1 MENGS
6 RTASP
11 LSLRGITEA
20 VLSLVFPP
28 MCANCEAALEE
39 SELAPQLCRKCIGG
53 TFTPKRP
60 ACQRCGLSGQRYD
73 SENDHCNACRV
84 RKLAFRRVVS
94 LGEYE
99 GSLQTAVVKMKSEGG
114 QQLAYA
120 VGRRLAELVSSADR
134 IGQVD
139 LLTCI
144 PKYWLKRLATGVN
157 SAETIMSG
165 LGKQAKLYGARD
177 LLVCER
183 RIEKQSLLTPDQRRR
198 NVRQAWSVTPEY
210 DIRDK
215 HVLLVDDIMTTG
227 ATAHEAAKALR
238 SAGAREVSVAVIGRA
253 ATS

>member
-1 MENGS
+1 
-6 RTASP
+6 
-11 LSLRGITEA
+11 
-20 VLSLVFPP
+20 
-28 MCANCEAALEE
+28 MCANCEAALDE
-39 SELAPQLCRKCIGG
+39 SEIAPQLCSKCIAE
-53 TFTPKRP
+53 TFTPRRSG
-60 ACQRCGLSGQRYD
+60 CQRCGLLGVRYD
-73 SENDHCNACRV
+73 SENHNCVACRD
-84 RKLAFRRVVS
+84 RKLAFRRVLS

-99 GSLQTAVVKMKSEGG
+99 GSLQAAIVKMKSEGG
-114 QQLAYA
+114 QQLAFA
-120 VGRRLAELVSSADR
+120 AGRRLAELASSADR

-139 LLTCI
+139 LLACI

-183 RIEKQSLLTPDQRRR
+183 RIEKQSLLSPEQRRR
-198 NVRQAWSVTPEY
+198 NVRRAWSVTPDY

-253 ATS
+253 TTS

>member
-1 MENGS
+1 M
-6 RTASP
+6 RKRPPIARQ

-20 VLSLVFPP
+20 VLSLVFPAI
-28 MCANCEAALEE
+28 CANCEAALDE
-39 SELAPQLCRKCIGG
+39 SEIAPQLCPQCIAD
-53 TFTPKRP
+53 TFTPQRSGCP
-60 ACQRCGLSGQRYD
+60 RCGLFGVRYD
-73 SENDHCNACRV
+73 LANDNCLACRD
-84 RKLAFRRVVS
+84 RKFAFRQVLS

-99 GSLQTAVVKMKSEGG
+99 GSLQAAVVKMKSESG

-120 VGRRLAELVSSADR
+120 VGRRLAELVGSTDR

-139 LLTCI
+139 LLACI
-144 PKYWLKRLATGVN
+144 PKYWLKRLVTGVN

-165 LGKQAKLYGARD
+165 LGKQAKLYSARD

-183 RIEKQSLLTPDQRRR
+183 RIEKQSLLSPEQRRR

-253 ATS
+253 TTS